1 VHVFIHGGGL
11 VNGSGAQND
20 ESKLVGDTGVIGVSF
35 NYRLGVFGFLRT
47 PGLATE
53 GDDAGNYG
61 FLDQEAALRWVQ
73 RNIASFGGLATDV
86 TIDGESAGGWSVCGH
101 LVATGSAGLFQ
112 KAMMQSGSCYSQKP
126 ARAEQRGTAFA
137 TAAGCTDPATMDA
150 CLRALPVGTLL
161 DASNGF
167 SAAFVSG
174 TLTFPEPLITA
185 VRAGRFQRVPLLI
198 GSNRDEGR
206 TFAQGFIGA
215 DETAYDSFVSS
226 TFGVR
231 AADVLQHYPWPAS
244 PDQFTAAYLVGA
256 IETDGG
262 LIAGIGGC
270 TNRNLTRTFASM
282 TRTYAYE
289 FDNRT
294 GPGLTQIP
302 GYVWGAGHAAE
313 LAYIWPSFNNGT
325 PIAPLFTAADQ
336 KLADQMTQ
344 YWGAFTKHGGPD
356 VAGLP
361 DWPRFGS
368 QGKTLSLQTGS
379 PQVIKYDT
387 YNAEHQCTFWSTMPS
402 LDVTA

>member
-11 VNGSGAQND
+11 INGSGAQND
-20 ESKLVGDTGVIGVSF
+20 ESKLVAETGVIGVSF
-35 NYRLGVFGFLRT
+35 NYRLGVLGFLRT
-47 PGLATE
+47 PGLASE
-53 GDDAGNYG
+53 NDDAGNYG
-61 FLDQEAALRWVQ
+61 FLDQQAALRWVQ
-73 RNIASFGGLATDV
+73 RNIGSFGGRSSDV
-86 TIDGESAGGWSVCGH
+86 TIDGESAGAWSVCGH
-101 LVATGSAGLFQ
+101 LVATTSSGLFA

-126 ARAEQRGTAFA
+126 ARAEQRGTSFA
-137 TAAGCTDPATMDA
+137 TAAGCPDPATQVA
-150 CLRALPVGTLL
+150 CLRSASVATLL
-161 DASNGF
+161 NASDGF

-174 TLTFPEPLITA
+174 TQTFPEPLITA

-215 DETAYDSFVSS
+215 DRSAYENFVSS
-226 TFGVR
+226 TFGTR
-231 AADVLQHYPWPAS
+231 ASDVLKHYPWPATS
-244 PDQFTAAYLVGA
+244 DQFTAAYLVGA
-256 IETDGG
+256 IQTDAG

-270 TNRNLTRTFASM
+270 TNRNLTRTFAAL

-325 PIAPLFTAADQ
+325 PIAPLFNAAERT
-336 KLADQMTQ
+336 LAHQMVQ

-356 VAGLP
+356 VAGQQ
-361 DWPRFGS
+361 DWPRFGPH
-368 QGKTLSLQTGS
+368 GLTLSLRTGANK
-379 PQVIKYDT
+379 VITFAT
-387 YNAEHQCTFWSTMPS
+387 YNAEHQCSFWQTMPS